1 MGPSGLGV
9 GGGKPRAMCDSE
21 ERGPGAGTG
30 GGAPAGTA
38 LEKAQAHWEEF
49 KNASVE
55 DHKK

>member
-1 MGPSGLGV
+1 MA
-9 GGGKPRAMCDSE
+9 GGKPRAMCDSGE
-21 ERGPGAGTG
+21 PGPGAE

-49 KNASVE
+49 KSASME